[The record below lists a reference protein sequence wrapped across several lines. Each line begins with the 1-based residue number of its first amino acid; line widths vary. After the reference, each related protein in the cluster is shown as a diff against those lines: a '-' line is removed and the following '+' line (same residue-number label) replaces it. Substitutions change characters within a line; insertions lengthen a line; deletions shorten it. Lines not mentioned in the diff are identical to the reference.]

1 MTDIAKRLKKIE
13 ANTVSFLK
21 GEKKDPFVKIYFK
34 KIFLEKSKNK
44 IQK

>member
-13 ANTVSFLK
+13 MKALSFLK